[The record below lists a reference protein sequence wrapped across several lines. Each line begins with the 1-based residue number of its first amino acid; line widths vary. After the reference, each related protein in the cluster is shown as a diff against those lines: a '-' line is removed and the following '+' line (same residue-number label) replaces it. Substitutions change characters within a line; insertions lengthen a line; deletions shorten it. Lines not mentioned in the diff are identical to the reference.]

1 MTQAALAGLAGVSQS
16 YVSQVESGLKGI
28 ERRSTLIDFARALQ
42 VSVAELLDQ
51 PGDPTNPLKA
61 DAAAAV
67 PAIRLALVEIE
78 EGERQRST
86 RPAEALAAAVEHL
99 AQLRVGSHYTEMA
112 HLLPSLLADAA
123 VVGGVAL
130 ARVAYEAQV
139 CLHCLGYR
147 DFALSAARIAVRAS
161 EDAEDVAWIGAARF
175 AHTLAMPVEAASTS
189 RRIAVQSLCDLQA
202 EAADPQ
208 VRQMLGQLHLSAS
221 MWSAVEGRA
230 DDSRDHLVAAKAEA
244 ATLGDPEDGIGFNVL
259 GFGPTNVR
267 LWQMNVAVEM
277 AEYGKAVELAQ
288 AFRPTAL
295 KAVDRQQAYW
305 LAYGRALAH
314 SGRNDQAALAAYL
327 NAERVAPTPFA
338 VNTKARDAVRAMV
351 YRAKRQAVSR
361 ELRTL
366 AHRLG
371 IDVV

>member
-16 YVSQVESGLKGI
+16 YVSQVENGLKGI
-28 ERRSTLIDFARALQ
+28 ERRSTLVDFARALQ

-78 EGERQRST
+78 EGERPRAGRS
-86 RPAEALAAAVEHL
+86 PAELTAALDHL
-99 AQLRVGSHYTEMA
+99 AELRVGSRYTQMA
-112 HLLPSLLADAA
+112 HLLPPLLAEAA
-123 VVGGVAL
+123 AVGGVML

-147 DFALSAARIAVRAS
+147 DFALSAARIAVRAA
-161 EDAEDVAWIGAARF
+161 EDADDAAWMGAARF
-175 AHTLAMPVEAASTS
+175 AHTLAMPLEAATTS
-189 RRIAVQSLCDLQA
+189 RRIAVQSLSELQA
-202 EAADPQ
+202 RAADPR

-221 MWSAVEGRA
+221 MWAAVEGRTS
-230 DDSRDHLVAAKAEA
+230 DSLDHLRAAQVEA
-244 ATLGDPEDGIGFNVL
+244 STLGDPEDGTGFNML

-267 LWQMNVAVEM
+267 LWQLNVAVEM
-277 AEYGKAVELAQ
+277 ADYGKAVELAQ

-295 KAVDRQQAYW
+295 KAADRQQAYW
-305 LAYGRALAH
+305 LGYARALAY
-314 SGRNDQAALAAYL
+314 SGRHDAAALAAYL
-327 NAERVAPTPFA
+327 NAERAAPTPFA

-351 YRAKRQAVSR
+351 YRAKRRAVSP

-371 IDVV
+371 IEVA